1 MLHMLPFIHRNI
13 IWFLGILL
21 AFGAGMFFSGQ
32 WQQFKQDETSSQA
45 KEYRESGYAFINP
58 LLECEYIDNQGNSKL
73 TTLKDTVEKLIAK
86 KNNQHVSL
94 YYRDLLNGPWYGYK
108 EDESFS
114 PQSLLKLPIIF
125 AYLKIADEN
134 PGVLGQEILYE
145 GDYNSNLDE
154 TENLKKGES
163 YPVEM
168 LISRTIQES
177 DNVAFGLLVNHLPLK
192 FVEKVHQ
199 DLNIPYPDK
208 STPEDFVSVK
218 SYSSIFRVLY
228 NASYLSRS
236 NSEFLLQLLSS
247 SDFKQGLVAG
257 VPDSVIVAHK
267 FGIKNP
273 SDEDPTSQ
281 LHDCGIVYHPKHPY
295 LLCIMTKGT
304 DQKEQT
310 ATIKEL
316 SEAVYNV
323 IDSEK

>member
-1 MLHMLPFIHRNI
+1 MLPFIHRNI

-21 AFGAGMFFSGQ
+21 AFGAGMFFSGHWLQ
-32 WQQFKQDETSSQA
+32 INQEATSSQA

-73 TTLKDTVEKLIAK
+73 TKLKDTVEDVIANK
-86 KNNQHVSL
+86 SNQHISL

-134 PGVLGQEILYE
+134 PGVLAQEILYE
-145 GDYNSNLDE
+145 GDYNSNLDD

-228 NASYLSRS
+228 NASYLSRN

-257 VPDSVIVAHK
+257 VPESVVVAHK

-281 LHDCGIVYHPKHPY
+281 LHDCGIVYHPDHPY
-295 LLCIMTKGT
+295 LLCIMTKGN

-316 SEAVYNV
+316 SQAVYNV